1 MGMDLALSPAVFS
14 AVFIAMGIG
23 AVLQASV
30 GYGMALIA
38 GPFLVL
44 IDPRFVPGPL
54 LVSSVVLSLLMANR
68 EKQSIDLW
76 GLKWALAGRIPSAFL
91 GAAILAAIPKDYMIV
106 TFGGLVLLAVAMSAS
121 GLRFPA
127 RRRVLFSAGVLS
139 GLMGTIASIGGP
151 PIALVYQD
159 APGRRLRATLSGYF
173 IVGAVISIIALI
185 SIGRFGRAEM
195 WLSLLLLPSVLV
207 GFLVS
212 NRVVPVLDR
221 GYTHT
226 AVLVVAALSGLVVI
240 VQQIL

>member
-1 MGMDLALSPAVFS
+1 MDLAMTPADF
-14 AVFIAMGIG
+14 AVVIIAMGIG

-38 GPFLVL
+38 GPCLVL
-44 IDPRFVPGPL
+44 IDPRFAPGPL
-54 LVSSVVLSLLMANR
+54 LASSVVLSLLMANR

-91 GAAILAAIPKDYMIV
+91 GAAILAAIPEEYMIV

-121 GLRFPA
+121 GLRFPPGKV
-127 RRRVLFSAGVLS
+127 VLLSAGVLS

-151 PIALVYQD
+151 PVALVYQD
-159 APGRRLRATLSGYF
+159 APGDRLRATLSGYF
-173 IVGAVISIIALI
+173 IVGAVISIIALAG
-185 SIGRFGRAEM
+185 IGRFGMAEV
-195 WLSLLLLPSVLV
+195 WLSLVLLPSVLA
-207 GFLVS
+207 GFALS
-212 NRVVPVLDR
+212 SRVVPLLDR

-240 VQQIL
+240 IQQML